1 VYASRIGL
9 VYAGRIGAQVVE
21 LPQDMW
27 AVLVQCDPA
36 RHKYSYKL
44 LVVSATGAAASGKGA
59 DKEPLGA
66 QFTCFTNTQ
75 FTCFTGCER
84 CGRGCQREGA

>member
-1 VYASRIGL
+1 M
-9 VYAGRIGAQVVE
+9 YAGRIGAQVVE
-21 LPQDMW
+21 TPQDMW

-44 LVVSATGAAASGKGA
+44 IVVSATGAASSGKGGA

-66 QFTCFTNTQ
+66 QIYLLY
-75 FTCFTGCER
+75 
-84 CGRGCQREGA
+84 